1 MKGEQINMKN
11 MKKGLCVLLLLS
23 LFSATANAAGMIK
36 DYHAYRIKGQNIRTV
51 VPVVDS
57 VLSREVEVK
66 KLAKNAYYATYG
78 DGHYYM
84 KFYPALQDTDVY
96 LVTDE
101 AYDKE
106 KNDVTEF
113 FKSQKFA
120 YETLE
125 DKEAYKE
132 YKFDF
137 IDYARS
143 GALDG
148 LFTLPDGLKPIKQGM
163 SKLNDKMSK
172 GNEKTSAIPY
182 SEDNDP
188 IDLTCVDQEEFYNAD
203 ADVTVT
209 VNEYRLKNK
218 ENKYVH
224 AFEYIVKNNS
234 NSDIKVEKVYSERLA
249 ALKDITTSTFV
260 DFDRLDVADTLAV
273 PLAVATGGLSFG
285 FTIANNVRLARVVAE
300 STRFA
305 HSLPENYD
313 LKANSS
319 MRILCLKFKEDP
331 QPLQFTV
338 NKNGQTYVFAY

>member
-1 MKGEQINMKN
+1 MRKFLKSI
-11 MKKGLCVLLLLS
+11 CALS
-23 LFSATANAAGMIK
+23 LLVVFSATANAGGMIK
-36 DYHAYRIKGQNIRTV
+36 DYHAYRIKGQNIRNV

-57 VLSREVEVK
+57 ILSNEVQVK
-66 KLAKNAYYATYG
+66 KLARNAYYATYG

-96 LVTDE
+96 IVTDE
-101 AYDKE
+101 DYDKDN
-106 KNDVTEF
+106 NDVTEF

-125 DKEAYKE
+125 DNEAYKE

-148 LFTLPDGLKPIKQGM
+148 LFTLPDGLKPLKKGV

-188 IDLTCVDQEEFYNAD
+188 IDLTCIDQEEFYNAD

-234 NSDIKVEKVYSERLA
+234 NADIKVEKVYSERLA
-249 ALKDITTSTFV
+249 ALKDVTTSTFV
-260 DFDRLDVADTLAV
+260 DFDKLDVADTLAV

-300 STRFA
+300 ATRFSK
-305 HSLPENYD
+305 SLPENYD

-319 MRILCLKFKEDP
+319 MRILCLKFKDDP
-331 QPLQFTV
+331 QPIQFTI
-338 NKNGQTYVFAY
+338 NKRGQTYQFTY

>member
-1 MKGEQINMKN
+1 
-11 MKKGLCVLLLLS
+11 MKKTLRCICVVSFLV
-23 LFSATANAAGMIK
+23 LFTATANAASMIK
-36 DYHAYRIKGQNIRTV
+36 DYYAYRIKNQNIREV
-51 VPVVDS
+51 VPVVDDI
-57 VLSREVEVK
+57 LSKEVEVK
-66 KLAKNAYYATYG
+66 KLEGNAYYATYG

-84 KFYPALQDTDVY
+84 KFYPALHDTDVY

-101 AYDKE
+101 EYDKE
-106 KNDVTEF
+106 NNDVTEF
-113 FKSQKFA
+113 FKSQNYRF
-120 YETLE
+120 ETLE
-125 DKEAYKE
+125 DDEAYKE

-148 LFTLPDGLKPIKQGM
+148 LFTLPDGLKPLKKGM

-172 GNEKTSAIPY
+172 GNDKTSAIPY

-188 IDLTCVDQEEFYNAD
+188 IDLTCIDSEEFYNAD

-224 AFEYIVKNNS
+224 AFEYIVKNHS

-249 ALKDITTSTFV
+249 GLKDVTTSTFV
-260 DFDRLDVADTLAV
+260 DLDKLDVADNLGV
-273 PLAVATGGLSFG
+273 PLAIATGGLSLG
-285 FTIANNVRLARVVAE
+285 FTVANNVRLAKVIKE
-300 STRFA
+300 SSRFA

-313 LKANSS
+313 LKAHSS

-331 QPLQFTV
+331 KPLQFTV
-338 NKNGQTYVFAY
+338 NKNGQTYSFTY

>member
-1 MKGEQINMKN
+1 
-11 MKKGLCVLLLLS
+11 MKKILKCISVLS
-23 LFSATANAAGMIK
+23 LLIVFAATANAAGMIK
-36 DYHAYRIKGQNIRTV
+36 DYHAYRIKNQNIRKV
-51 VPVVDS
+51 VPIVDS
-57 VLSREVEVK
+57 ILSREVEVK
-66 KLAKNAYYATYG
+66 KLARNAYYATYG

-84 KFYPALQDTDVY
+84 KFYPALHDTDVY
-96 LVTDE
+96 LVTD
-101 AYDKE
+101 ADYDKE
-106 KNDVTEF
+106 NNDVTTF
-113 FKSQKFA
+113 FKSMNYQ

-137 IDYARS
+137 VDYARS

-148 LFTLPDGLKPIKQGM
+148 LFTLPDGLKPIKKGM

-182 SEDNDP
+182 SEDKDP
-188 IDLTCVDQEEFYNAD
+188 IDLTCVDSQEFYNAS
-203 ADVTVT
+203 ANVTVT
-209 VNEYRLKNK
+209 INEYRLKNK

-249 ALKDITTSTFV
+249 GIKDITTSTFV
-260 DFDRLDVADTLAV
+260 DFDKLDVADNLGV
-273 PLAVATGGLSFG
+273 PLAIATGGLSLG
-285 FTIANNVRLARVVAE
+285 FTVANNVRLGMVIKEA
-300 STRFA
+300 TRYA

-319 MRILCLKFKEDP
+319 MRILCLKFKDDP
-331 QPLQFTV
+331 KPLQFTL
-338 NKNGQTYVFAY
+338 KKMGQTYQFTY

>member
-1 MKGEQINMKN
+1 
-11 MKKGLCVLLLLS
+11 MKKMLKGIYVLSVLLL
-23 LFSATANAAGMIK
+23 FSVTANAAGMIK
-36 DYHAYRIKGQNIRTV
+36 DYHAYRVKKQNIRTV
-51 VPVVDS
+51 IPVVDNI
-57 VLSREVEVK
+57 LSREVSVK
-66 KLAKNAYYATYG
+66 KLTRNAYYATYG
-78 DGHYYM
+78 DEHYYM
-84 KFYPALQDTDVY
+84 KFYPALHDTDVY
-96 LVTDE
+96 IVTDGD
-101 AYDKE
+101 YDK
-106 KNDVTEF
+106 NNNGVTDF
-113 FKSQKFA
+113 FKSQNFK

-148 LFTLPDGLKPIKQGM
+148 LFTLPDGLKPLKKGM
-163 SKLNDKMSK
+163 NKLNDKMSK

-188 IDLTCVDQEEFYNAD
+188 IDLTCINSEEFHNAD
-203 ADVTVT
+203 AGVTVT
-209 VNEYRLKNK
+209 VKEYRLKNK

-234 NSDIKVEKVYSERLA
+234 NSDMKVEKVYSERLA

-260 DFDRLDVADTLAV
+260 DMDKLDVADTLGV
-273 PLAVATGGLSFG
+273 PLAIATGGLSLG
-285 FTIANNVRLARVVAE
+285 FTVANNVRLARVIKEA
-300 STRFA
+300 TRFS

-319 MRILCLKFKEDP
+319 MRILCLKFKDDP
-331 QPLQFTV
+331 KPLQFTV
-338 NKNGQTYVFAY
+338 KKQGQTYQFAY

>member
-1 MKGEQINMKN
+1 MKKML
-11 MKKGLCVLLLLS
+11 KGLCVLSFLM
-23 LFSATANAAGMIK
+23 LFSAAANAGGMIK
-36 DYHAYRIKGQNIRTV
+36 DYHAYRIKGQNIRNV
-51 VPVVDS
+51 VPVVDGL
-57 VLSREVEVK
+57 LSNEVEVK
-66 KLAKNAYYATYG
+66 KLARNAYYATYG

-96 LVTDE
+96 IVTDE
-101 AYDKE
+101 EYDKDN
-106 KNDVTEF
+106 NDVTEF

-125 DKEAYKE
+125 DNEAYKE

-148 LFTLPDGLKPIKQGM
+148 LFTLPDGLKPLKQGV

-188 IDLTCVDQEEFYNAD
+188 IDLTCIDQEEFYNAE

-234 NSDIKVEKVYSERLA
+234 NTDIKVEKVYSERLA
-249 ALKDITTSTFV
+249 ALKDVTTSTFV
-260 DFDRLDVADTLAV
+260 DFDKLDVADTLAV
-273 PLAVATGGLSFG
+273 PLAVCTGGLSFG
-285 FTIANNVRLARVVAE
+285 FTIANNVRLAKVVAE
-300 STRFA
+300 ATRFSK
-305 HSLPENYD
+305 SLPENYD

-331 QPLQFTV
+331 QPLQFTIS
-338 NKNGQTYVFAY
+338 KQGRTHQFTY

>member
-1 MKGEQINMKN
+1 
-11 MKKGLCVLLLLS
+11 MKKILKGICVLLLLL
-23 LFSATANAAGMIK
+23 LFSTTANAAGMIK
-36 DYHAYRIKGQNIRTV
+36 DYHAYRIKNQNIRTV
-51 VPVVDS
+51 VPVVDNI
-57 VLSREVEVK
+57 LSKEVEVK
-66 KLAKNAYYATYG
+66 KLARNAYYAAYG
-78 DGHYYM
+78 DEHYYM
-84 KFYPALQDTDVY
+84 KFYPALHDTDVY
-96 LVTDE
+96 IVTDGE
-101 AYDKE
+101 YDKNN
-106 KNDVTEF
+106 NDVTEF
-113 FKSQKFA
+113 FKSQNYE

-148 LFTLPDGLKPIKQGM
+148 LFTLPDGLKPLKQGM
-163 SKLNDKMSK
+163 SKINDKMSK
-172 GNEKTSAIPY
+172 GNDKTSSIEY

-188 IDLTCVDQEEFYNAD
+188 IDLTCIDSQEFYNAD

-249 ALKDITTSTFV
+249 GLKDVTTSTFV
-260 DFDRLDVADTLAV
+260 DMDRLDLADNLGV
-273 PLAVATGGLSFG
+273 PLAVATGGLSLG
-285 FTIANNVRLARVVAE
+285 FTVANNVRLGMVVKEA
-300 STRFA
+300 TRFA

-331 QPLQFTV
+331 KPLEFTI
-338 NKNGQTYVFAY
+338 NKLGQTYSFSY

>member
-1 MKGEQINMKN
+1 
-11 MKKGLCVLLLLS
+11 MKKILKGIWILLLLVV
-23 LFSATANAAGMIK
+23 FSTNANAAGMIK
-36 DYHAYRIKGQNIRTV
+36 DYHAYRIKGQNIRAV
-51 VPVVDS
+51 VPVVDDI
-57 VLSREVEVK
+57 LSKEVAVK

-84 KFYPALQDTDVY
+84 KFYPALYDTDVY
-96 LVTDE
+96 IVTDE
-101 AYDKE
+101 EYDK
-106 KNDVTEF
+106 NNNGVTDF
-113 FKSQKFA
+113 FKSQNYR

-148 LFTLPDGLKPIKQGM
+148 LFTLPDGLKPLKKGM
-163 SKLNDKMSK
+163 SKINDKLSK

-182 SEDNDP
+182 SIDNDP
-188 IDLTCVDQEEFYNAD
+188 IDLTRIDTEDFHNAD
-203 ADVTVT
+203 SDVTVT

-260 DFDRLDVADTLAV
+260 DMDRLDVADTLGV
-273 PLAVATGGLSFG
+273 PLAVATGGLSLG
-285 FTIANNVRLARVVAE
+285 FTVANNVRLAMVVKEA
-300 STRFA
+300 TRFS

-313 LKANSS
+313 LKAKSS
-319 MRILCLKFKEDP
+319 MRILCLKFKDDP
-331 QPLQFTV
+331 QPLQFTI
-338 NKNGQTYVFAY
+338 KKQGQTYQFAY

>member
-1 MKGEQINMKN
+1 
-11 MKKGLCVLLLLS
+11 MKKLLKSICVLLCLI
-23 LFSATANAAGMIK
+23 LFSSTANAGGMIK
-36 DYHAYRIKGQNIRTV
+36 DYHAYRIKNQNIRTV
-51 VPVVDS
+51 IPVVDDI
-57 VLSREVEVK
+57 LSKEVEVK
-66 KLAKNAYYATYG
+66 KLARNAYYATYG
-78 DGHYYM
+78 EGHYYM
-84 KFYPALQDTDVY
+84 KFYPALHDTDVY

-101 AYDKE
+101 EYDKE

-113 FKSQKFA
+113 FKSQN
-120 YETLE
+120 YQYVTLE
-125 DKEAYKE
+125 DKDAYKE

-137 IDYARS
+137 VDYARS

-148 LFTLPDGLKPIKQGM
+148 LFTLPDGLKPLKKGM
-163 SKLNDKMSK
+163 SKINDKLSK
-172 GNEKTSAIPY
+172 GNDKTSAIPY
-182 SEDNDP
+182 SEDKDP
-188 IDLTCVDQEEFYNAD
+188 IDLTCVDSETFYNEE

-209 VNEYRLKNK
+209 INEYRLKNK

-260 DFDRLDVADTLAV
+260 DMDRLDVADNLGV
-273 PLAVATGGLSFG
+273 PLAIATGGLSLG
-285 FTIANNVRLARVVAE
+285 FTVANNVRLARVIAE
-300 STRFA
+300 STRFS

-319 MRILCLKFKEDP
+319 MRILCLKFKDDP

-338 NKNGQTYVFAY
+338 NKLGQIYHFTY

>member
-1 MKGEQINMKN
+1 
-11 MKKGLCVLLLLS
+11 MKKILKGICVLSLLIS
-23 LFSATANAAGMIK
+23 FSATANAASMIK
-36 DYHAYRIKGQNIRTV
+36 DYHAYRIKDQNIRTV
-51 VPVVDS
+51 VPIVDNI
-57 VLSREVEVK
+57 LSKEVEVK
-66 KLAKNAYYATYG
+66 KLGRNAYYATYG

-84 KFYPALQDTDVY
+84 KFYPALKDTDVY

-101 AYDKE
+101 SYDKDN
-106 KNDVTEF
+106 NDVTEF
-113 FKSQKFA
+113 FKSQNYK

-125 DKEAYKE
+125 DKDAYKE

-137 IDYARS
+137 VDFARS

-148 LFTLPDGLKPIKQGM
+148 LFTLPDGLKPLKQGV

-182 SEDNDP
+182 SEDMDP
-188 IDLTCVDQEEFYNAD
+188 IDLTCIDVDEFYNAD
-203 ADVTVT
+203 ADVFVT
-209 VNEYRLKNK
+209 IKEYRLKEK

-249 ALKDITTSTFV
+249 ALKDVTTSTFV
-260 DFDRLDVADTLAV
+260 DYDRLDVADTLAV
-273 PLAVATGGLSFG
+273 PLAVCTGGLSFG
-285 FTIANNVRLARVVAE
+285 FTIANNVRLAKVVAE
-300 STRFA
+300 ATRYSK
-305 HSLPENYD
+305 SLPENYD
-313 LKANSS
+313 LKAKAA

-338 NKNGQTYVFAY
+338 NKNGKTYSFTY

>member
-1 MKGEQINMKN
+1 MKKML
-11 MKKGLCVLLLLS
+11 KGLCVLSLLV

-36 DYHAYRIKGQNIRTV
+36 DYHAYRIKNQNIRKV
-51 VPVVDS
+51 VPVVDNI
-57 VLSREVEVK
+57 LTREADVK
-66 KLAKNAYYATYG
+66 KLARNAYYASYG
-78 DGHYYM
+78 DEHYYM
-84 KFYPALQDTDVY
+84 KFYPALLDTDVY
-96 LVTDE
+96 IVTD
-101 AYDKE
+101 ASYDKE
-106 KNDVTEF
+106 NNDVIEF
-113 FKSQKFA
+113 FKSQNYI
-120 YETLE
+120 YENLE

-137 IDYARS
+137 VDYARS
-143 GALDG
+143 GELDG
-148 LFTLPDGLKPIKQGM
+148 LFTLPDGLKPLKKGM

-188 IDLTCVDQEEFYNAD
+188 IDLTCIDSQEFYNSEAN
-203 ADVTVT
+203 VTVT
-209 VNEYRLKNK
+209 INEYRLKNK

-249 ALKDITTSTFV
+249 GLKDVTTSTFV
-260 DFDRLDVADTLAV
+260 DLDRLDLADNLAV
-273 PLAVATGGLSFG
+273 PLAFVTGGASLG
-285 FTIANNVRLARVVAE
+285 FTVANNVRLGMVIKEA
-300 STRFA
+300 TRFA

-331 QPLQFTV
+331 KPLQFTV
-338 NKNGQTYVFAY
+338 NKQGRTYSFTY

>member
-1 MKGEQINMKN
+1 MKEIL
-11 MKKGLCVLLLLS
+11 KGLCVVSLLVS
-23 LFSATANAAGMIK
+23 FSAAANAAGMIK
-36 DYHAYRIKGQNIRTV
+36 DYHAYRIKNQNIRTIL
-51 VPVVDS
+51 PVVDNI
-57 VLSREVEVK
+57 LSSEVEVK
-66 KLAKNAYYATYG
+66 KLAKDAYYATYG

-84 KFYPALQDTDVY
+84 KFYPALYDTDVY

-101 AYDKE
+101 EYDKE
-106 KNDVTEF
+106 NNDVTNF
-113 FKSQKFA
+113 FKSQNYQ

-148 LFTLPDGLKPIKQGM
+148 LFTLPDGLKPLKKGM
-163 SKLNDKMSK
+163 NKLNDKMSK

-182 SEDNDP
+182 SEDKDP
-188 IDLTCVDQEEFYNAD
+188 IDLTCVDVNEFYNKD
-203 ADVTVT
+203 ADVFVT
-209 VNEYRLKNK
+209 IKEYRLKNK

-260 DFDRLDVADTLAV
+260 DLDRLDVADTLAV
-273 PLAVATGGLSFG
+273 PLAVCTGGLSLG
-285 FTIANNVRLARVVAE
+285 FTAANNIRLGMVIKEA
-300 STRFA
+300 TRFA

-313 LKANSS
+313 LKAKAA
-319 MRILCLKFKEDP
+319 MRILCLKFKDDP
-331 QPLQFTV
+331 KPLQFTI
-338 NKNGQTYVFAY
+338 KKQGQTYQFEY

>member
-1 MKGEQINMKN
+1 MKRLL
-11 MKKGLCVLLLLS
+11 KGICVLSLLVIFS
-23 LFSATANAAGMIK
+23 LPANAAGMIK
-36 DYHAYRIKGQNIRTV
+36 DYHAYRIKNQNIRKV
-51 VPVVDS
+51 VPIVDDI
-57 VLSREVEVK
+57 LSKAVEVK

-78 DGHYYM
+78 DEHYYM
-84 KFYPALQDTDVY
+84 KFYPALNDTDVY
-96 LVTDE
+96 IVTD
-101 AYDKE
+101 ADYDK
-106 KNDVTEF
+106 NNNGVTDF
-113 FKSQKFA
+113 FKSQNYK

-125 DKEAYKE
+125 DNEAYKE

-148 LFTLPDGLKPIKQGM
+148 LFTLPDGLKPLKKGM
-163 SKLNDKMSK
+163 SKINDKLSK

-182 SEDNDP
+182 SEDNNP
-188 IDLTCVDQEEFYNAD
+188 IDLTRIDSEEFYNSD

-209 VNEYRLKNK
+209 INEYRLKNK

-249 ALKDITTSTFV
+249 GLKDITTSTFV
-260 DFDRLDVADTLAV
+260 DMDKLDVADTLGV
-273 PLAVATGGLSFG
+273 PLAIATGGLSLG
-285 FTIANNVRLARVVAE
+285 FTVANNVRLGMVVKEA
-300 STRFA
+300 TRFA

-319 MRILCLKFKEDP
+319 MRILCLKFKDDP

-338 NKNGQTYVFAY
+338 KKLGQTYTFTY

>member
-1 MKGEQINMKN
+1 
-11 MKKGLCVLLLLS
+11 MKKLLKGICVLSLFV

-36 DYHAYRIKGQNIRTV
+36 DYHAYRIKNQNIRTV
-51 VPVVDS
+51 VPIVDDI
-57 VLSREVEVK
+57 LSKEVEVK
-66 KLAKNAYYATYG
+66 KLARNAYYATYG
-78 DGHYYM
+78 EEHYYM
-84 KFYPALQDTDVY
+84 KFYSALHDTDVY
-96 LVTDE
+96 IVTDGK
-101 AYDKE
+101 YDK
-106 KNDVTEF
+106 NNNGVTDF
-113 FKSQKFA
+113 FKSQNYQ

-125 DKEAYKE
+125 DKDAYKE

-148 LFTLPDGLKPIKQGM
+148 LFTLPDGLKPLKKGM
-163 SKLNDKMSK
+163 NKINDKLSK

-182 SEDNDP
+182 SEDNNQ
-188 IDLTCVDQEEFYNAD
+188 IDLTCIDSQDFYNKD

-209 VNEYRLKNK
+209 IKEYRLKNK

-224 AFEYIVKNNS
+224 AFEYVVKNNS

-260 DFDRLDVADTLAV
+260 DLDRLDVADTLAV
-273 PLAVATGGLSFG
+273 PLAIPTCGLSFG
-285 FTIANNVRLARVVAE
+285 FTVANNLRLAKVIKE
-300 STRFA
+300 STRFS

-313 LKANSS
+313 LKANSA

-331 QPLQFTV
+331 QPLQFTIQ
-338 NKNGQTYVFAY
+338 KQGKTYQFAY

>member
-1 MKGEQINMKN
+1 
-11 MKKGLCVLLLLS
+11 MKKLLKGICILSVLV
-23 LFSATANAAGMIK
+23 LFTATANAAGMIK
-36 DYHAYRIKGQNIRTV
+36 DYHAYRIKDQNIRTV
-51 VPVVDS
+51 LPVVDNI
-57 VLSREVEVK
+57 LSRGVEVK
-66 KLAKNAYYATYG
+66 KLTGNAYYATYG
-78 DGHYYM
+78 DEHYYM
-84 KFYPALQDTDVY
+84 KFYPALNDTDVY
-96 LVTDE
+96 IVTDGE
-101 AYDKE
+101 YDKNN
-106 KNDVTEF
+106 NDVTAF
-113 FKSQKFA
+113 FKSQNYK

-137 IDYARS
+137 VDYARS

-148 LFTLPDGLKPIKQGM
+148 LFTLPDGLKPLKKGM
-163 SKLNDKMSK
+163 NKLNDKMSK

-182 SEDNDP
+182 TEDNDP
-188 IDLTCVDQEEFYNAD
+188 INLTKIDSEKFYNAD

-249 ALKDITTSTFV
+249 ALKDVTTSTFV
-260 DFDRLDVADTLAV
+260 DLDRLDVADNLAV
-273 PLAVATGGLSFG
+273 PLAFVTGGASLG
-285 FTIANNVRLARVVAE
+285 FTVANNVRLGMVIKEA
-300 STRFA
+300 TRFS

-319 MRILCLKFKEDP
+319 MRILCLKFKDDP
-331 QPLQFTV
+331 KPLQFTV
-338 NKNGQTYVFAY
+338 KKLGRTYSFTY

>member
-1 MKGEQINMKN
+1 
-11 MKKGLCVLLLLS
+11 MKKLLKGIYVLSLLI

-36 DYHAYRIKGQNIRTV
+36 DYHAYRIKNQNIRNV
-51 VPVVDS
+51 VPIVDS
-57 VLSREVEVK
+57 ILDKEVEVK
-66 KLAKNAYYATYG
+66 KLARNAYYATYG
-78 DGHYYM
+78 DEHYYM
-84 KFYPALQDTDVY
+84 KFYPALHDTDVY
-96 LVTDE
+96 LVTDTS
-101 AYDKE
+101 YDK
-106 KNDVTEF
+106 NDNAVTEF
-113 FKSQKFA
+113 FKSQNYDF
-120 YETLE
+120 ETLK
-125 DKEAYKE
+125 DDEAYKE

-137 IDYARS
+137 IDFARS

-148 LFTLPDGLKPIKQGM
+148 LFTLPDGLKPLKKGM
-163 SKLNDKMSK
+163 NKLNDKMSK
-172 GNEKTSAIPY
+172 GNDKTSTIPY

-188 IDLTCVDQEEFYNAD
+188 IDLTCIDTQEFYNAN

-234 NSDIKVEKVYSERLA
+234 DSDIKVEKVFSERLA

-260 DFDRLDVADTLAV
+260 DMDRLDVADTLGV
-273 PLAVATGGLSFG
+273 PLAVCTGGLSLG
-285 FTIANNVRLARVVAE
+285 FTVANNVRLAKVIKE

-319 MRILCLKFKEDP
+319 MRILCLKFKDDP
-331 QPLQFTV
+331 KPLQFTIQ
-338 NKNGQTYVFAY
+338 KQGQTYQFEY

>member
-1 MKGEQINMKN
+1 
-11 MKKGLCVLLLLS
+11 MKKMLKSVCVLSLLVM
-23 LFSATANAAGMIK
+23 FSATANAGGMIK
-36 DYHAYRIKGQNIRTV
+36 DYHAYRIKNQNIRTV
-51 VPVVDS
+51 VPVVDDI
-57 VLSREVEVK
+57 LSKEVEVK
-66 KLAKNAYYATYG
+66 KLGRNAYYATYG

-84 KFYPALQDTDVY
+84 KFYPALHDTDVY

-101 AYDKE
+101 EYDKD
-106 KNDVTEF
+106 KNDVTDF
-113 FKSQKFA
+113 FKSQNYK

-137 IDYARS
+137 MDFARS

-148 LFTLPDGLKPIKQGM
+148 LFTLPDGLKPLKQGV
-163 SKLNDKMSK
+163 SKINDKLSK

-182 SEDNDP
+182 SEDMDP
-188 IDLTCVDQEEFYNAD
+188 IDLTCIDVDEFYNQD
-203 ADVTVT
+203 ADVFVT
-209 VNEYRLKNK
+209 IKEYRLKEK

-249 ALKDITTSTFV
+249 ALKDVTTSTFV
-260 DFDRLDVADTLAV
+260 DFDKLDVADTLAV

-285 FTIANNVRLARVVAE
+285 FTIANNVRLAKVVAE
-300 STRFA
+300 ATRFS

-313 LKANSS
+313 LKAKSA

-331 QPLQFTV
+331 QPLEFTI
-338 NKNGQTYVFAY
+338 NKSGQTYTFAY

>member
-1 MKGEQINMKN
+1 
-11 MKKGLCVLLLLS
+11 MKKILKSFCVLSVLI
-23 LFSATANAAGMIK
+23 LFATAANAAGMIK
-36 DYHAYRIKGQNIRTV
+36 DYHAYRIKNQNIRSV
-51 VPVVDS
+51 IPVVDN
-57 VLSREVEVK
+57 VLSKEVAVK
-66 KLAKNAYYATYG
+66 KLTRNAYYATYN
-78 DGHYYM
+78 DEHYYM
-84 KFYPALQDTDVY
+84 KFYPALHDTDVY
-96 LVTDE
+96 IVTD
-101 AYDKE
+101 AKYDKDN
-106 KNDVTEF
+106 NDVTDF
-113 FKSQKFA
+113 FKSQNYR

-125 DKEAYKE
+125 DKDAYKE

-148 LFTLPDGLKPIKQGM
+148 LFTLPDGLKPLKKGM
-163 SKLNDKMSK
+163 NKLNDKLSK

-188 IDLTCVDQEEFYNAD
+188 IDLTCVDSEQFYNAD
-203 ADVTVT
+203 ANVTVT
-209 VNEYRLKNK
+209 INEYRLKNK

-234 NSDIKVEKVYSERLA
+234 NSTIKVEKVYSERLA

-260 DFDRLDVADTLAV
+260 DLDKLDVADNLGV
-273 PLAVATGGLSFG
+273 PLAIATGGLSLG
-285 FTIANNVRLARVVAE
+285 FTVANNVRLAMVIKEA
-300 STRFA
+300 TRFS

-313 LKANSS
+313 IKPNAS

-338 NKNGQTYVFAY
+338 KKQGQTYKFTY

>member
-1 MKGEQINMKN
+1 
-11 MKKGLCVLLLLS
+11 MKKILKGLYVLS
-23 LFSATANAAGMIK
+23 LLVIFSATANAGGMIK

-51 VPVVDS
+51 VPVVDGL
-57 VLSREVEVK
+57 LSNEVEVK
-66 KLAKNAYYATYG
+66 KLARNAYYATYG

-96 LVTDE
+96 IVTDV
-101 AYDKE
+101 AYDKDN
-106 KNDVTEF
+106 NDVTEF

-125 DKEAYKE
+125 DNEAYKE

-148 LFTLPDGLKPIKQGM
+148 LFTLPDGLKPLKQGV

-188 IDLTCVDQEEFYNAD
+188 IDLTCIDQEEFYNAD

-209 VNEYRLKNK
+209 INEYRLKNK

-234 NSDIKVEKVYSERLA
+234 NTDIKVEKVYSERLA
-249 ALKDITTSTFV
+249 ALKDVTTSTFV
-260 DFDRLDVADTLAV
+260 DFDKLDVADTLAV

-285 FTIANNVRLARVVAE
+285 FTIANNVRLAKVVAE
-300 STRFA
+300 ATRFSK
-305 HSLPENYD
+305 SLPENYD
-313 LKANSS
+313 LKAKSA

-331 QPLQFTV
+331 QPLQFTI
-338 NKNGQTYVFAY
+338 NKQGQTHQFTY

>member
-1 MKGEQINMKN
+1 
-11 MKKGLCVLLLLS
+11 MKKFLKGIYVLS
-23 LFSATANAAGMIK
+23 LLVLFSTTANAAGMIK
-36 DYHAYRIKGQNIRTV
+36 DYHAYRIKNQNIRTV
-51 VPVVDS
+51 IPVVDDI
-57 VLSREVEVK
+57 LSKAVEVK
-66 KLAKNAYYATYG
+66 KLARNAYYATY
-78 DGHYYM
+78 DDEHYYM
-84 KFYPALQDTDVY
+84 KFYPALHDTDVY
-96 LVTDE
+96 IVTDGN
-101 AYDKE
+101 YDKSD
-106 KNDVTEF
+106 NGVTEF
-113 FKSQKFA
+113 FKSQNYEF
-120 YETLE
+120 ETLE
-125 DKEAYKE
+125 DNEAYKE

-148 LFTLPDGLKPIKQGM
+148 LFTLPDGLKPLKKGM
-163 SKLNDKMSK
+163 SKINDKLSK
-172 GNEKTSAIPY
+172 GNDKTSAIPY

-188 IDLTCVDQEEFYNAD
+188 IDLTCVDSQEFYNAD

-224 AFEYIVKNNS
+224 AFEYVVKNNS

-249 ALKDITTSTFV
+249 GLKDITTSTFV
-260 DFDRLDVADTLAV
+260 DMDRLDLADNLGV
-273 PLAVATGGLSFG
+273 PLAVCTGGLSLG
-285 FTIANNVRLARVVAE
+285 FTVANNIRLARVIKE

-319 MRILCLKFKEDP
+319 MRILCLKFKDDP

-338 NKNGQTYVFAY
+338 KKNGQTHQFSY

>member
-1 MKGEQINMKN
+1 
-11 MKKGLCVLLLLS
+11 MKKLLKGVCVLSLLV
-23 LFSATANAAGMIK
+23 LFSAAANAAGMIK
-36 DYHAYRIKGQNIRTV
+36 DYHAYRIKNQNIRTI
-51 VPVVDS
+51 VPIVDNI
-57 VLSREVEVK
+57 LSREVEVK
-66 KLAKNAYYATYG
+66 KLARNAYYATYG

-84 KFYPALQDTDVY
+84 KFYPALHDTDVY

-101 AYDKE
+101 NYDKDN
-106 KNDVTEF
+106 NDITAF
-113 FKSQKFA
+113 FKSMNYR

-125 DKEAYKE
+125 DKDAYKE

-148 LFTLPDGLKPIKQGM
+148 LFTLPDGLKPLKKGM
-163 SKLNDKMSK
+163 NKLNDKLSK

-182 SEDNDP
+182 SEDKEP
-188 IDLTCVDQEEFYNAD
+188 IDLTCIDSVEFYNAD
-203 ADVTVT
+203 ANVTVT

-249 ALKDITTSTFV
+249 GLKDVTTSTFV
-260 DFDRLDVADTLAV
+260 DLDKLDVADNLGV
-273 PLAVATGGLSFG
+273 PLAIATGGLSLG
-285 FTIANNVRLARVVAE
+285 FTVANNVRLGMVIKEA
-300 STRFA
+300 TRFA

-338 NKNGQTYVFAY
+338 KKLGKTYSFTY

>member
-1 MKGEQINMKN
+1 MRKMLKSV
-11 MKKGLCVLLLLS
+11 CVLSLLVI
-23 LFSATANAAGMIK
+23 FSAAANAAGMIK
-36 DYHAYRIKGQNIRTV
+36 DYHAYRIKNQNIRTV
-51 VPVVDS
+51 VPVVDDI
-57 VLSREVEVK
+57 LSKEVEVK
-66 KLAKNAYYATYG
+66 KLGRNAYYATYG
-78 DGHYYM
+78 EGHYYM
-84 KFYPALQDTDVY
+84 KFYPALHDTDVY

-101 AYDKE
+101 EYDKE
-106 KNDVTEF
+106 SNDVTEF
-113 FKSQKFA
+113 FKSQNYQ

-137 IDYARS
+137 IDFARS

-148 LFTLPDGLKPIKQGM
+148 LFTLPDGLKPLKQGV

-182 SEDNDP
+182 SEDMDP
-188 IDLTCVDQEEFYNAD
+188 IDLTCIDVDEFYNEK
-203 ADVTVT
+203 ADVFVT
-209 VNEYRLKNK
+209 IKEYRLKNK

-234 NSDIKVEKVYSERLA
+234 SSDIKVEKVYSERLA
-249 ALKDITTSTFV
+249 ALKDVTTSTFV
-260 DFDRLDVADTLAV
+260 DFDKLDVADTLAV

-285 FTIANNVRLARVVAE
+285 FTIANNVRLAKVVAE
-300 STRFA
+300 ATRFSK
-305 HSLPENYD
+305 SLPENYD
-313 LKANSS
+313 LKAKSA

-338 NKNGQTYVFAY
+338 NKQGQTYQFSY